1 MGYNVSSL
9 HADASARSFPST
21 AHGEFFSSD
30 GEDMDPIKDSAS
42 SAPIRLGNATLG
54 THRHVCAF
62 FDSADEEYRVLLPF
76 IKEGLQRG
84 ERAFHVVDPKLREE
98 HLRRLEAAGI
108 DATAAEQRGQFELR
122 DWHETYLRGGRF
134 DHEKMLG
141 VMRDVSKQGREQGYS
156 LTRVVGHAEWS
167 GEDWPGADD
176 FLEYEARL
184 NQLLPHSDDP
194 IICLYDLAKIGGR
207 IVIDVMRTHP
217 LVILGGVLQENPF
230 FVPPEEFLRE
240 LRDRKANGKAAPA

>member
-1 MGYNVSSL
+1 
-9 HADASARSFPST
+9 
-21 AHGEFFSSD
+21 
-30 GEDMDPIKDSAS
+30 MDPIKDSVLS
-42 SAPIRLGNATLG
+42 EPIRLGNATLG
-54 THRHVCAF
+54 AYRHVCAF
-62 FDSADEEYRVLLPF
+62 FNSADEEYRVLLPF
-76 IKEGLQRG
+76 IQEGIQRG
-84 ERAFHVVDPKLREE
+84 ERVFHIVDPRLREE
-98 HLRRLEAAGI
+98 HLRRLKAAGI

-141 VMRDVSKQGREQGYS
+141 AMRDVSNQGREEGYS
-156 LTRVVGHAEWS
+156 LTRILGHAEWS

-184 NQLLPHSDDP
+184 NQFVPQYVDP
-194 IICLYDLAKIGGR
+194 IICLYDLSKIGGR

-230 FVPPEEFLRE
+230 FIPPEEFLRE
-240 LRDRKANGKAAPA
+240 LRDRKVNRRAARA

>member
-1 MGYNVSSL
+1 M
-9 HADASARSFPST
+9 A
-21 AHGEFFSSD
+21 
-30 GEDMDPIKDSAS
+30 PIKDSTS
-42 SAPIRLGNATLG
+42 SEPIRLGNATLG

-62 FDSADEEYRVLLPF
+62 FDSVDEEYRVMLPF
-76 IKEGLQRG
+76 IQEGLQRG
-84 ERAFHVVDPKLREE
+84 EKAFHIVDSRLREE
-98 HLRRLEAAGI
+98 HLRWLEAAGI
-108 DATAAEQRGQFELR
+108 DTTAAEQRGQFELR

-134 DHEKMLG
+134 DQEKLLG
-141 VMRDVSKQGREQGYS
+141 VMGDVFKQGREQGYP
-156 LTRVVGHAEWS
+156 LTRVLGHAEWS

-184 NQLLPHSDDP
+184 NQLMPQTVDP
-194 IICLYDLAKIGGR
+194 IICLYDLSKIGGR

-240 LRDRKANGKAAPA
+240 LRDRKANRKAVPA

>member
-1 MGYNVSSL
+1 
-9 HADASARSFPST
+9 
-21 AHGEFFSSD
+21 
-30 GEDMDPIKDSAS
+30 MDPIKESAS
-42 SAPIRLGNATLG
+42 SEPIRLGNATLG
-54 THRHVCAF
+54 TYRHVCAF
-62 FDSADEEYRVLLPF
+62 FHSADEEYRVLLPF
-76 IKEGLQRG
+76 IQEGLQRG

-98 HLRRLEAAGI
+98 HLRRLAAAGI

-134 DHEKMLG
+134 DQEKMLG
-141 VMRDVSKQGREQGYS
+141 VMRDVSEQGREHGYS
-156 LTRVVGHAEWS
+156 LTRVLGHAEWS
-167 GEDWPGADD
+167 AEDWPGADD

-184 NQLLPHSDDP
+184 NQLVPQSIDP

-217 LVILGGVLQENPF
+217 LVILGGVLLENPF

-240 LRDRKANGKAAPA
+240 LRDRKANRKAAPA

>member
-1 MGYNVSSL
+1 MTPV
-9 HADASARSFPST
+9 
-21 AHGEFFSSD
+21 
-30 GEDMDPIKDSAS
+30 KDSALS
-42 SAPIRLGNATLG
+42 EPIRLGNATLG
-54 THRHVCAF
+54 RSRHVCAF
-62 FDSADEEYRVLLPF
+62 FHSADEEYRVLLPF
-76 IKEGLQRG
+76 IQEGLQRG
-84 ERAFHVVDPKLREE
+84 ERALHIVDPGLREE

-108 DATAAEQRGQFELR
+108 NATAAEQRGQFELR

-134 DHEKMLG
+134 DQEKMLG
-141 VMRDVSKQGREQGYS
+141 VMRDISKQGLEQGYS
-156 LTRVVGHAEWS
+156 LTRVLGHAEWS

-184 NQLLPHSDDP
+184 NQLAPQNINP

-217 LVILGGVLQENPF
+217 LVIIGGVLQENPF

-240 LRDRKANGKAAPA
+240 LRDRKANRKASPV

>member
-1 MGYNVSSL
+1 
-9 HADASARSFPST
+9 
-21 AHGEFFSSD
+21 
-30 GEDMDPIKDSAS
+30 MDPIKDSALGE
-42 SAPIRLGNATLG
+42 PIRLGNGTLG

-62 FDSADEEYRVLLPF
+62 FDSADEEYGVLLPF
-76 IKEGLQRG
+76 IQEGLQRG
-84 ERAFHVVDPKLREE
+84 EKAFHIVDPKLREE

-108 DATAAEQRGQFELR
+108 DVTAAEQRGQLELR

-134 DHEKMLG
+134 DHEQLLG
-141 VMRDVSKQGREQGYS
+141 VMRDVFKQGREQGYS
-156 LTRVVGHAEWS
+156 LTRVLGHAEWS

-184 NQLLPHSDDP
+184 NQLVPQTVDP

-240 LRDRKANGKAAPA
+240 LRNRKANRKATPA

>member
-1 MGYNVSSL
+1 
-9 HADASARSFPST
+9 
-21 AHGEFFSSD
+21 
-30 GEDMDPIKDSAS
+30 MDPTTDSAS
-42 SAPIRLGNATLG
+42 SKPIRLANATLG
-54 THRHVCAF
+54 VNRHVCAF
-62 FDSADEEYRVLLPF
+62 FHSADEEYRVLLPF
-76 IKEGLQRG
+76 IQEGLQRG
-84 ERAFHVVDPKLREE
+84 EKVFHIVDPRLRVE

-122 DWHETYLRGGRF
+122 DWHETYLRGGQF

-141 VMRDVSKQGREQGYS
+141 VMRDVSNQGREEGYS
-156 LTRVVGHAEWS
+156 LTRFLGHAEWS

-184 NQLLPHSDDP
+184 NQLGPQIVDP

-217 LVILGGVLQENPF
+217 LVILGGVLQVNPF

-240 LRDRKANGKAAPA
+240 LRDRKATRKATPA

>member
-1 MGYNVSSL
+1 MAEL
-9 HADASARSFPST
+9 ASDLGWATIIALFKQIPLRGPFHPPPDRAVDDKGVGSK
-21 AHGEFFSSD
+21 GE
-30 GEDMDPIKDSAS
+30 GMDPIMGSAS

-62 FDSADEEYRVLLPF
+62 FHSADEEYRVLLPF
-76 IKEGLQRG
+76 IQEGLQRG
-84 ERAFHVVDPKLREE
+84 EKAFHIVDPGLRKE

-134 DHEKMLG
+134 DQEKMLG
-141 VMRDVSKQGREQGYS
+141 VMRDASSQGREQGYS
-156 LTRVVGHAEWS
+156 LTRVLAHPEWC

-184 NQLLPHSDDP
+184 NQFVPQLVDP

-207 IVIDVMRTHP
+207 IVVDVM
-217 LVILGGVLQENPF
+217 
-230 FVPPEEFLRE
+230 
-240 LRDRKANGKAAPA
+240 

>member
-1 MGYNVSSL
+1 
-9 HADASARSFPST
+9 
-21 AHGEFFSSD
+21 
-30 GEDMDPIKDSAS
+30 MDPIKVSAS
-42 SAPIRLGNATLG
+42 SEPIRLGGVTLG
-54 THRHVCAF
+54 KYRHVCAF
-62 FDSADEEYRVLLPF
+62 FHSADEEYRVLLPF
-76 IKEGLQRG
+76 IQEGLQRG
-84 ERAFHVVDPKLREE
+84 ERVFHIVDPRLREV
-98 HLRRLEAAGI
+98 HLRRLETAGI

-141 VMRDVSKQGREQGYS
+141 VMRDVSNQGREQGYS
-156 LTRVVGHAEWS
+156 LTRVLGHAEWS

-184 NQLLPHSDDP
+184 NQLGPQIGDP
-194 IICLYDLAKIGGR
+194 IVCLYDLSKIGGR

-240 LRDRKANGKAAPA
+240 LRDRKVNPKAAPA

>member
-1 MGYNVSSL
+1 
-9 HADASARSFPST
+9 
-21 AHGEFFSSD
+21 
-30 GEDMDPIKDSAS
+30 MDSIKDSAQIE
-42 SAPIRLGNATLG
+42 PIRLANATLG

-62 FDSADEEYRVLLPF
+62 FHSADEEYRVLLPF
-76 IKEGLQRG
+76 IQEGLQRG
-84 ERAFHVVDPKLREE
+84 ERAFHIVDPGLREE

-108 DATAAEQRGQFELR
+108 DATAANQCGQFELR

-134 DHEKMLG
+134 DPEKMLG
-141 VMRDVSKQGREQGYS
+141 VMRDASLQSREQGYS
-156 LTRVVGHAEWS
+156 LIRVLAHPEWC

-184 NQLLPHSDDP
+184 NELVPQTGDP

-207 IVIDVMRTHP
+207 IVMDVMRTHP

-240 LRDRKANGKAAPA
+240 LRDRKANRTATHA